1 MVIEYTHQNFNKKV
15 VEMGC
20 VGLDFDFEG
29 RSQFYKTPPMRL
41 A

>member
-20 VGLDFDFEG
+20 VGLDFKFEG
-29 RSQFYKTPPMRL
+29 RSQFYQAPLLSL

>member
-1 MVIEYTHQNFNKKV
+1 MVIEYTSQNFNRQV

-20 VGLDFDFEG
+20 VGLDFEFEG
-29 RSQFYKTPPMRL
+29 RSQFYKAPLVKM

>member
-1 MVIEYTHQNFNKKV
+1 MVIEYTCQNFNRKV

-29 RSQFYKTPPMRL
+29 RSQFYKTPL
-41 A
+41 VSLT